1 MFGKLKTSFKNVN
14 HKLFISLLIMG
25 LVPTIYTTLRVF
37 WLGTLPQE
45 SSYSIAGQLA
55 WVNLIYEVIDEAII
69 LPLFYFVGK
78 VLLDKKELTNRIK
91 TGLLLTLCVYI
102 VLSAIVMG
110 CVEPL
115 LKAMATDPSIIDAS
129 ATYIRIEATANVF
142 GILFKFAL
150 VGLVALGKDK
160 LVYILTGIKLVLC
173 VVLDIF
179 LVSSLPVSANLGVN
193 GIGATNIIV
202 NGLLFFVA
210 LILLAKNGINIF
222 SKDKMSFAWAKQ
234 FLKIGGISGLESFI
248 RNLAYMVMIV
258 RMVNIVDEQG
268 TYWVANNFIWGWMLL
283 SILQLGELIK
293 QETSTNKD
301 AVKNNTLGY
310 FMITLI
316 TPVIWSALI
325 PAYKPFMQYVLNF
338 NDVDKLF
345 RIVMISF
352 GFYALFA
359 IQNVFDATF
368 YGLGKTQYMLF
379 ESVVTNVIYYGL
391 LFILYMTGVWQPT
404 LISIVLLFGIGNA
417 FDAVVSLA
425 AYWYL
430 LKKYHINILNVE
442 PNVKEPLLKE

>member
-1 MFGKLKTSFKNVN
+1 M
-14 HKLFISLLIMG
+14 
-25 LVPTIYTTLRVF
+25 
-37 WLGTLPQE
+37 
-45 SSYSIAGQLA
+45 
-55 WVNLIYEVIDEAII
+55 
-69 LPLFYFVGK
+69 
-78 VLLDKKELTNRIK
+78 
-91 TGLLLTLCVYI
+91 
-102 VLSAIVMG
+102 
-110 CVEPL
+110 
-115 LKAMATDPSIIDAS
+115 
-129 ATYIRIEATANVF
+129 F

-222 SKDKMSFAWAKQ
+222 SKDKMSFTWVKQ

-268 TYWVANNFIWGWMLL
+268 TYWVANNFIWGWILL
-283 SILQLGELIK
+283 PILQLGELIK

-316 TPVIWSALI
+316 TLVIWSALI

-345 RIVMISF
+345 RVVMISF
-352 GFYALFA
+352 GFYTLFA

-379 ESVVTNVIYYGL
+379 ESVVTNVIYYGI

-404 LISIVLLFGIGNA
+404 LMSIVLLFGIGNA